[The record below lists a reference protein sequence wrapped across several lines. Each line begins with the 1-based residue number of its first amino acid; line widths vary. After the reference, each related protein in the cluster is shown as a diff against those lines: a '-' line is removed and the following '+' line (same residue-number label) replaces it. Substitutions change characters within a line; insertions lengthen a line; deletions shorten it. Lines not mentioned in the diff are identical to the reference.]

1 MNMIIRNNT
10 GYQILKEYQDKDIF
24 GNKEYVVR
32 TGKSIL
38 YMMSETLFYN
48 ISELQN
54 LIIEINEGKW
64 TNVERKKQRLT
75 YLNDIKQ
82 SMREYI
88 IEDLVRE
95 EDNDDWILNA
105 C

>member
-1 MNMIIRNNT
+1 MIIRNNT